1 MAKISS
7 TEEWQEA
14 VRKHI
19 EKLDD
24 EEKYAFAHAIIF
36 NTALWCGYNPYE
48 TIGILRFVEDEL
60 IDSIKNTCDGCGECG
75 KDDDDDK

>member
-1 MAKISS
+1 MAKITS
-7 TEEWQEA
+7 TDEWQTA

-24 EEKYAFAHAIIF
+24 QERYAFAHAIIF
-36 NTALWCGYNPYE
+36 DTALWCGYNAYE

-60 IDSIKNTCDGCGECG
+60 IESIKHADDCNGDCDNCD
-75 KDDDDDK
+75 KDE